1 MPPTGSNPAL
11 DRFVDRVSKLY
22 TLPAVAVQV
31 LQLTA
36 HPRVDAHAMK
46 DCLEKDPA
54 LTSKVLRVVNS
65 SLFGLTSKVS
75 DLNQALALL
84 GIKPL
89 KLLVLG
95 FSLPDKLFVGMAG
108 DILHRY
114 WRRSLT
120 KAVAARELSQTV
132 WNLPGDEAFLAGLLQ
147 DLGVLVLLQELGE
160 PYVKLLDL
168 AYAKAP
174 AVTPFEGKSLG
185 FDHVQLSARLLE
197 RWGLPASLIG
207 ALSSAQRGEALADLP
222 LAERSIPQILH
233 LAELLASLLTENRAD
248 LLPELL
254 DAGSKFHHLTH
265 AQLSAL
271 VGSLQEKV
279 EVLAD
284 VLAVELLD
292 DADYAHVLAEAH
304 AQLAALASD
313 AAGELLRTG
322 RTDDSA
328 SDSESILAEVQALVS
343 AVRGAAQAT
352 QSAPTGMRLPA
363 AAGDAA
369 ADDAASVST
378 ARRPEAL
385 ATHAETTEPLAG
397 SHAPRRAGTRHGAG
411 SEVDP
416 AFLGLLTS
424 MAATCRQSRCPLS
437 VVLLE
442 IDHFDNLTLT
452 RGPEGAQR
460 IVRLLGTM
468 CRNAGPADLI
478 CRQTRDEQFALVLP
492 GCDRQA
498 AVEVGQQ
505 LLREV
510 RHVGSVSAAEG
521 RTTVSVSV
529 GVAAVALA
537 PKNFSPELLI
547 DSAQRCLSAARL
559 SGGNA
564 LKSIEL

>member
-1 MPPTGSNPAL
+1 MPSTGSNPAL

-185 FDHVQLSARLLE
+185 FDHVQLSAR
-197 RWGLPASLIG
+197 
-207 ALSSAQRGEALADLP
+207 
-222 LAERSIPQILH
+222 
-233 LAELLASLLTENRAD
+233 
-248 LLPELL
+248 
-254 DAGSKFHHLTH
+254 
-265 AQLSAL
+265 
-271 VGSLQEKV
+271 
-279 EVLAD
+279 
-284 VLAVELLD
+284 
-292 DADYAHVLAEAH
+292 
-304 AQLAALASD
+304 
-313 AAGELLRTG
+313 
-322 RTDDSA
+322 
-328 SDSESILAEVQALVS
+328 
-343 AVRGAAQAT
+343 
-352 QSAPTGMRLPA
+352 
-363 AAGDAA
+363 
-369 ADDAASVST
+369 T
-378 ARRPEAL
+378 ARAV
-385 ATHAETTEPLAG
+385 
-397 SHAPRRAGTRHGAG
+397 GA
-411 SEVDP
+411 
-416 AFLGLLTS
+416 
-424 MAATCRQSRCPLS
+424 CPP
-437 VVLLE
+437 
-442 IDHFDNLTLT
+442 D
-452 RGPEGAQR
+452 
-460 IVRLLGTM
+460 
-468 CRNAGPADLI
+468 
-478 CRQTRDEQFALVLP
+478 
-492 GCDRQA
+492 
-498 AVEVGQQ
+498 
-505 LLREV
+505 
-510 RHVGSVSAAEG
+510 
-521 RTTVSVSV
+521 
-529 GVAAVALA
+529 
-537 PKNFSPELLI
+537 
-547 DSAQRCLSAARL
+547 
-559 SGGNA
+559 
-564 LKSIEL
+564 